1 MIAFIKNYWYIIV
14 IVISLTGNYFF
25 LFGEEDDYIKEH
37 GYKINQLESKIDSIT
52 VKNKSLE
59 KEIIFLELKSDS
71 LDIEISHI
79 EQKRIDII
87 KSYEYYIKDIIDL
100 DDTEL
105 ERWFLS
111 RYSDSTGS
119 KNSETSSN

>member
-25 LFGEEDDYIKEH
+25 LFGEEDGYIKEH
-37 GYKINQLESKIDSIT
+37 GYRINQLESNIDSIT
-52 VKNKSLE
+52 VKNKSLK

-71 LDIEISHI
+71 LNIEISHI